1 MAPQLLTLPNEI
13 LDEAIRHLTP
23 EFATDAEFASHKVWR
38 SSPHQNDLCNL
49 MLTCK
54 RLSAIVRPYLYSTVV
69 LDYHTNMTHLLRTL
83 IENPDFRGLIR
94 TLSIHCPLTFCDS
107 IVDPYSPRETF
118 LDDNPELKRKLNMKW
133 DTDEMDDFGGKV
145 FRAVGLDAHQFKEF
159 TEDEI
164 ESLNDNTYW
173 LAVPTYSERIGYE
186 NAIMQGMALA
196 LIALSVRV
204 ERLCLWRFYDS
215 GNMCDFE
222 RGVRTLVDSEM
233 LRDKILTGLKRLE
246 ILGYS
251 GSSIEDHFDQLLE
264 LPAVKELV
272 ENGEY
277 QYEEDDDTEFW
288 AVKAQ

>member
-1 MAPQLLTLPNEI
+1 MVLQLELLELPNEI
-13 LDEAIRHLTP
+13 LNETIRHLTP
-23 EFATDAEFASHKVWR
+23 DFNTADGEFTSHKYWR

-54 RLSAIVRPYLYSTVV
+54 HLSAIVRPHLYSTVV

-83 IENPDFRGLIR
+83 IENPDLRGLIR
-94 TLSIHCPLTFCDS
+94 TLSIDCPLSFCDS

-133 DTDEMDDFGGKV
+133 DPDKMDEFAGEV
-145 FRAVGLDAHQFKEF
+145 FRAVGLDADEFKEF

-173 LAVPTYSERIGYE
+173 LAIPTWSKRVGYE

-204 ERLCLWRFYDS
+204 ERLCLWRFYDT
-215 GNMCDFE
+215 GNTFNFE
-222 RGVRTLVDSEM
+222 YGVNTLVKNEI
-233 LRDKILTGLKRLE
+233 LRDKILMGLKRLE
-246 ILGYS
+246 FLGH
-251 GSSIEDHFDQLLE
+251 GGIGFEDHFNKLFE
-264 LPAVKELV
+264 LPAVKELA
-272 ENGEY
+272 ENGDY
-277 QYEEDDDTEFW
+277 SKADDIELW
-288 AVKAQ
+288 IAKI

>member
-94 TLSIHCPLTFCDS
+94 T
-107 IVDPYSPRETF
+107 
-118 LDDNPELKRKLNMKW
+118 
-133 DTDEMDDFGGKV
+133 
-145 FRAVGLDAHQFKEF
+145 AVGLDAHQFKEF

>member
-13 LDEAIRHLTP
+13 INETIRHLTP
-23 EFATDAEFASHKVWR
+23 EFTTDAKFASHKDWR

-54 RLSAIVRPYLYSTVV
+54 HLSAVVRPHLYSTVV

-94 TLSIHCPLTFCDS
+94 TLSIQCPLTFCDS

-133 DTDEMDDFGGKV
+133 DTDEMDEFGGKV

-164 ESLNDNTYW
+164 KSLNDNTYW
-173 LAVPTYSERIGYE
+173 LAVPTYSKRTGYE

-196 LIALSVRV
+196 LIALSH
-204 ERLCLWRFYDS
+204 
-215 GNMCDFE
+215 
-222 RGVRTLVDSEM
+222 GVRTLVDSEM

-251 GSSIEDHFDQLLE
+251 GPGIEDHFNQLLE
-264 LPAVKELV
+264 LPAVKELA
-272 ENGEY
+272 ENGEH
-277 QYEEDDDTEFW
+277 QYSEKDDMEFW